1 METLTGYL
9 RARNSDFGSSIT
21 QLKNEIE
28 AMGKRDIADFFEEN
42 LEGSY
47 KKTKA
52 IYSIYSM
59 LSDYGTHRLE
69 GTVEVAKNE
78 DALMMIRMTTDI
90 LVWIY
95 QKHGMNE

>member
-1 METLTGYL
+1 
-9 RARNSDFGSSIT
+9 
-21 QLKNEIE
+21 
-28 AMGKRDIADFFEEN
+28 
-42 LEGSY
+42 
-47 KKTKA
+47 
-52 IYSIYSM
+52 M

-69 GTVEVAKNE
+69 GTVEVAENE

>member
-1 METLTGYL
+1 MTKVNVYKIDPKNH
-9 RARNSDFGSSIT
+9 RA
-21 QLKNEIE
+21 
-28 AMGKRDIADFFEEN
+28 FEEN

>member
-1 METLTGYL
+1 MRL
-9 RARNSDFGSSIT
+9 RRW
-21 QLKNEIE
+21 E
-28 AMGKRDIADFFEEN
+28 KRDIADFFEEN

>member
-1 METLTGYL
+1 
-9 RARNSDFGSSIT
+9 
-21 QLKNEIE
+21 
-28 AMGKRDIADFFEEN
+28 MGKRDIADFFDEN

-90 LVWIY
+90 STILVCSIAFSICPFLLSLFV
-95 QKHGMNE
+95 

>member
-1 METLTGYL
+1 MC
-9 RARNSDFGSSIT
+9 I
-21 QLKNEIE
+21 
-28 AMGKRDIADFFEEN
+28 RDR
-42 LEGSY
+42 
-47 KKTKA
+47 A

>member
-1 METLTGYL
+1 
-9 RARNSDFGSSIT
+9 
-21 QLKNEIE
+21 
-28 AMGKRDIADFFEEN
+28 MGKRDIADFFEEN

-78 DALMMIRMTTDI
+78 DNASTHFDFCITYLYSVCCD
-90 LVWIY
+90 LLCL
-95 QKHGMNE
+95 Q